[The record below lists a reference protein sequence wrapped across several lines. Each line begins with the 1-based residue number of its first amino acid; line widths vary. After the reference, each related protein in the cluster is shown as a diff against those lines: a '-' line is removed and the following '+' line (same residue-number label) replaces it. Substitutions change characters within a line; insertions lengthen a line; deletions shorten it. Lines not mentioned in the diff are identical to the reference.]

1 MGLQIEDGKGRGFN
15 VEVNEENELV
25 TRAIQESEL
34 EHASIQGNAYCWFA
48 ATADIDIGDTLLF
61 IKNLGD
67 TPLILDR
74 MNILGANV
82 AGTVTIHLGNATTTP
97 TAINVTGTNL
107 NPGFGNN
114 ADVHATSDE
123 ALVADATTVEI
134 IHVPATV
141 MLIWDL
147 TGIILPKAT
156 FIQLNQDVE
165 STAGGVAVY
174 GHFENPS

>member
-1 MGLQIEDGKGRGFN
+1 MGLQVSDGRTGITWKINDEGQGVVRSI
-15 VEVNEENELV
+15 
-25 TRAIQESEL
+25 TESEI

-48 ATADIDIGDTLLF
+48 PTANIDVDDTLLF

-74 MNILGANV
+74 MNLLGANV
-82 AGTVTIHLGNATTTP
+82 AGTVTIHLGNDTTTP

-114 ADVHATSDE
+114 ADVHATADE
-123 ALVADATTVEI
+123 DLVADGTTVEI
-134 IHVPATV
+134 IHVPVTV
-141 MLIWDL
+141 MLLWPL
-147 TGIILPKAT
+147 TGIILPKGSY
-156 FIQLNQDVE
+156 IQINQDTE

>member
-1 MGLQIEDGKGRGFN
+1 MFIDVIRLPI
-15 VEVNEENELV
+15 V
-25 TRAIQESEL
+25 RAITESEL
-34 EHASIQGNAYCWFA
+34 EHASVNGNAYCWFA
-48 ATADIDIGDTLLF
+48 PTADIDIGDTLLF

-82 AGTVTIHLGNATTTP
+82 AGTVTIHLGKATTTP
-97 TAINVTGTNL
+97 DAINVTGTNL
-107 NPGFGNN
+107 NPGFADN
-114 ADVHATSDE
+114 ADVHAVSDE
-123 ALVADATTVEI
+123 DAVADGTTVEI

-141 MLIWDL
+141 MLPWDL
-147 TGIILPKAT
+147 TGIILPKGT
-156 FIQLNQDVE
+156 YIQLNQDVE